1 MIKSQVESIKVIIF
15 HIKKSIETVQN
26 WNKTKP
32 PKYEYKLNILN
43 NLFLNFRGNLIE
55 NISCDKETSDV

>member
-1 MIKSQVESIKVIIF
+1 MIKSHVESIKVIIF
-15 HIKKSIETVQN
+15 HIKKLIETVQN

-43 NLFLNFRGNLIE
+43 NLFNFRGNLIE
-55 NISCDKETSDV
+55 NTSCGKETFDV